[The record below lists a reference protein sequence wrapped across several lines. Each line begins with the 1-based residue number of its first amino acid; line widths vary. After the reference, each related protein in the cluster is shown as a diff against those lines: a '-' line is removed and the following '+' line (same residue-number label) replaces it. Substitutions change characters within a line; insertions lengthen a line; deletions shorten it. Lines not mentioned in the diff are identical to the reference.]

1 MSRSHSINLSIDTLI
16 VIKQITPFLFS
27 VSPKAVKESNDKK
40 VRYAESQKREIE
52 WKYGDLGDSLLE
64 NVKVRVRF
72 CYFAKCDFVDFNGT
86 KGVLEDLRADTK
98 YNYTLQVYDTK
109 YLKSGKIAEAK
120 EFRTDEQGIISI
132 AQCQIFFFA
141 HVKLILG
148 WILDLGSKGLK

>member
-1 MSRSHSINLSIDTLI
+1 MKEGFRTRPIWTRIIQVRCEQIVSSSTL
-16 VIKQITPFLFS
+16 FLP
-27 VSPKAVKESNDKK
+27 VSPKAVKESKDKK
-40 VRYAESQKREIE
+40 VQYAESQKREIE
-52 WKYGDLGDSLLE
+52 WEYGDLGDSKLE

-120 EFRTDEQGIISI
+120 EFRTDEKGINLFPIFCISD
-132 AQCQIFFFA
+132 FFVQFQQ
-141 HVKLILG
+141 
-148 WILDLGSKGLK
+148 SP